1 MQMEKEYVQHPPGSF
16 RIPNG
21 VFHAFGN
28 LNSPEWLHDLGAIKE
43 QITILK

>member
-1 MQMEKEYVQHPPGSF
+1 MQLEKEYVQHPLGSF

-21 VFHAFGN
+21 IFHASGN

-43 QITILK
+43 QITIL